1 MHQGHSTLTLRT
13 WRRFNNGLC
22 LRNSIQQ
29 TVILRAIWTD
39 SQYFI
44 AVDILD
50 NDANKAKR
58 KAILLSSIGGATYK
72 TLKDLSF
79 PQQPHEKS
87 FEDLCKLLKGQY
99 KPKRL
104 MVAERFRFHNA
115 KQAPGQSICDFA
127 AHLKKL
133 AVYCEFTLN
142 QPQDSLRDRLICG
155 LLSESIQKKLLAR
168 NYTFQQALDVA
179 LAEEAAARNV
189 RDMTTVEGKAVN
201 RMVSSRKMQ
210 KSRKPSN
217 TTRRCDRCGLTN
229 HSRDECRYKNATC
242 YKCKK
247 VGHLQSECR
256 SDSKSGSV
264 ASATRTKGTS
274 QYHARSKAR
283 VRYVDENDYE
293 HMQEVRY
300 KC

>member
-1 MHQGHSTLTLRT
+1 MVSFQQRT
-13 WRRFNNGLC
+13 VFEEFNP
-22 LRNSIQQ
+22 
-29 TVILRAIWTD
+29 TD
-39 SQYFI
+39 GDIESYLDRLSQYFI

-79 PQQPHEKS
+79 PQQPHEKA

-133 AVYCEFTLN
+133 AVYCEFMGN
-142 QPQDSLRDRLICG
+142 QLQDSLRDRLICG

-168 NYTFQQALDVA
+168 NYTFQQALEVA

-189 RDMTTVEGKAVN
+189 RDMTTDESKEVN

-242 YKCKK
+242 YKCNQNAGLIVNQARLFQLHVLRAHHSTTQGLK
-247 VGHLQSECR
+247 H
-256 SDSKSGSV
+256 
-264 ASATRTKGTS
+264 AFAMWTRMNTRKRLTI
-274 QYHARSKAR
+274 
-283 VRYVDENDYE
+283 
-293 HMQEVRY
+293 
-300 KC
+300 